1 MSDIDGLAAPCQ
13 LSAWDGS
20 LTSSESKP
28 RMAGLPHRDRRGHH
42 VRLGPS
48 RHETK
53 SPGASRSWWHI
64 SSEQQVHPE
73 FPSAGV
79 DNRARER
86 RERRRSRSD
95 LCQVGA
101 AAARPLGARVSR
113 QATVSGGPEYD
124 SHTAPLAIDR
134 KEKPRRV
141 GKRRGS
147 QSPE

>member
-1 MSDIDGLAAPCQ
+1 VMMSDIDGLAAPCQ

-64 SSEQQVHPE
+64 WSEQRVHPE
-73 FPSAGV
+73 FRQRVWTAVQESAASEG
-79 DNRARER
+79 DRDPIYARWVPQQLDRWER
-86 RERRRSRSD
+86 V
-95 LCQVGA
+95 CQGKPPYLVG
-101 AAARPLGARVSR
+101 PN
-113 QATVSGGPEYD
+113 T
-124 SHTAPLAIDR
+124 SHIPIR
-134 KEKPRRV
+134 
-141 GKRRGS
+141 
-147 QSPE
+147 